1 VILTNTSPAPNPVGP
16 DSLFIIQGRV
26 KMTNTTRETR
36 AKLTPDQKLEYAKLM
51 VEEHYTN
58 QQIID
63 LSGASPAAISR
74 WKKQFLAEQ
83 RGEVIGGKTAL
94 NADKRRIQELEKQL
108 ADSKMDV
115 VLLKKATAFFIR
127 DNPELK

>member
-1 VILTNTSPAPNPVGP
+1 
-16 DSLFIIQGRV
+16 
-26 KMTNTTRETR
+26 MTNTTRETR

>member
-1 VILTNTSPAPNPVGP
+1 
-16 DSLFIIQGRV
+16 
-26 KMTNTTRETR
+26 MTRTTRKTG
-36 AKLTPDQKLEYAKLM
+36 AKLTPDQKLEYVKLM

-63 LSGASPAAISR
+63 LSAADPTVLSR
-74 WKKQFLAEQ
+74 AKKPFLAEQ
-83 RGEVIGGKTAL
+83 QGEVVVGKTPL
-94 NADKRRIQELEKQL
+94 NAAKRRIQKLKKQL

-127 DNPELK
+127 DNPALKCIGR